1 VAFRQIQISRNS
13 LGENPLV
20 ADMKWFISLVVAIAV
35 VSLAYAGTAFVS
47 LGSLATAARE
57 GDGARLMAMSDVP
70 RVRHA
75 LVEQIINAY
84 LERIGQKR
92 ELKPFE
98 RMAVQTF
105 GASIADEVA
114 IKLTTPEN
122 LSAILKSGAVRD
134 AANKIDISNMPP
146 LADFDVSSIFNVV
159 EHVVPIKLVEFSL
172 RLGADPSAGAIRM
185 HFAGL
190 AWKLSGLEL
199 PAAMVSKLVDRL
211 PG

>member
-1 VAFRQIQISRNS
+1 MAFRQIQISRNS
-13 LGENPLV
+13 LEENPLV

-70 RVRHA
+70 RMRHA

-114 IKLTTPEN
+114 IKLTTPDN
-122 LSAILKSGAVRD
+122 LSALLKSGAVRD
-134 AANKIDISNMPP
+134 AANAKMMNDPATKEMTKNMP
-146 LADFDVSSIFNVV
+146 FD
-159 EHVVPIKLVEFSL
+159 
-172 RLGADPSAGAIRM
+172 GQRM
-185 HFAGL
+185 IFAGFETL
-190 AWKLSGLEL
+190 LDQG
-199 PAAMVSKLVDRL
+199 AARAASRAMSTPR
-211 PG
+211 